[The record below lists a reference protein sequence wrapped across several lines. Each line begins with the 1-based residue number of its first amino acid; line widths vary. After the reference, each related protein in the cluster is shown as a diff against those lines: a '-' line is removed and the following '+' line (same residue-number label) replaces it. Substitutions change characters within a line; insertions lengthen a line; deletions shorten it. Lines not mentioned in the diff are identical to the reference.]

1 MSIFASYY
9 LKINTMELIIHD
21 SYTLKEIQEEF
32 SKHFPYLK
40 LEFFE
45 FAPGEK
51 KIFSKENLITATDKT
66 IGETRHLH
74 IPGHL
79 SINGHQKVVTLEDH
93 FRDNFGMDIQVFR
106 KSGNTWLQTTNTDHW
121 TLSEQN
127 RKGKEMENSVK
138 EQVAVDFEQYYEQM

>member
-1 MSIFASYY
+1 
-9 LKINTMELIIHD
+9 MEITIHD

-32 SKHFPYLK
+32 ANHFPFLK

-45 FAPGEK
+45 FGPGEK

-66 IGETRHLH
+66 IGETRHVH
-74 IPGHL
+74 TAGHL
-79 SINGHQKVVTLEDH
+79 RINGQQKVVTLENH
-93 FRDNFGMDIQVFR
+93 FRDSFGMYVQVFR

-127 RKGKEMENSVK
+127 RKGKEIETNVK